1 MPIRRTIRKAM
12 TVLHYIQ
19 SSPQHQ
25 KTHVARKAIRS
36 GMLLQAVVSRYS
48 AMPGRIRVL
57 RHQKPLQPLVV
68 GCSMVATI
76 SVRQRLLLLDAIIVR
91 HPARSLPAPF
101 VISVMDS
108 YRRQRSEPLALIIL

>member
-1 MPIRRTIRKAM
+1 
-12 TVLHYIQ
+12 
-19 SSPQHQ
+19 
-25 KTHVARKAIRS
+25 
-36 GMLLQAVVSRYS
+36 
-48 AMPGRIRVL
+48 
-57 RHQKPLQPLVV
+57 
-68 GCSMVATI
+68 MVATI